1 MSKATNK
8 EHENRHI
15 YSEYGHL
22 YRKKGYA
29 AIPEKFMSKQPAIKA
44 WSEYCHRLPDHE
56 EIESWIDNLT
66 ESGISICMGK
76 SSGIIALDLDAT
88 DPELL
93 ETIIPILPESPVQK
107 VGQKGFTRF
116 FRYNGEH
123 TESVKH
129 NGEIILEILSTG
141 KKCTI
146 PPSIHPCGDAYKW
159 EDKTLLDVDREDL
172 PALPPTLLAT
182 IGNIVKSKFPEVVQL
197 KTGLGHFQSNG
208 RNNDMGSFVGKLI
221 EDNIPVDEAI
231 LQMIEFDN
239 KNNEVSLFNDPSE
252 NQHTDA
258 KTNALRFYSSILD
271 TVQRKKFYAKE
282 EYYTVNLGATVNQEY
297 VEALE
302 SGKSQSKGREK
313 RLKNLELPDAQGAL
327 KTIQQNIL
335 SNSWVKQ
342 PDLAFAASLALMSTL
357 VSRKITF
364 RKNSP
369 NLYLLNIA
377 PSGSGKDAPQKMVK
391 KYLTDVGADFLLGAG
406 DYVSDASLM
415 DSLETSPVRLDVM
428 DEAGGILK
436 TFTKGGS
443 DYNKKMADIL
453 CELYTTSNDKFLGR
467 ATAEGT
473 KGSCYRPNVNILA
486 STTPT
491 GFSEGVSTTAIEKG
505 LMGRFLVFFG
515 EGDKPAELLE
525 DFPALPK
532 DTKEFIR
539 YWAFYE
545 PPVNDDITV
554 GGIEQRVLEI
564 ECDLKASERLQE
576 VFKEMDEIRT
586 TSDPNDPL
594 RPIIARLFQQMSKIM
609 ILHSVSRCGK
619 STPSINTEDI
629 EFAKATVL
637 YYFERLKDSV
647 STLIYRNNVEKDYAK
662 ILEEIPYAGEEP
674 ITKLQLSRRT
684 RHMGKRDAILKE
696 LLNSGEIL
704 TDIKQVNGKR
714 SQVFWRI

>member
-1 MSKATNK
+1 MSKQTNA
-8 EHENRHI
+8 EHRPKHV
-15 YSEYGHL
+15 YKDYGHL

-29 AIPEKFMSKQPAIKA
+29 AIPEKFMSKMPAIKQ
-44 WSEYCHRLPDHE
+44 WSDYCHRLPSHE
-56 EIESWIDNLT
+56 EIESWIDNFT
-66 ESGISICMGK
+66 ETGISICMGK
-76 SSGIIALDLDAT
+76 ASGIVALDLDAT
-88 DPELL
+88 DPKILDL
-93 ETIIPILPESPVQK
+93 IIPLLPESPVQK

-116 FRYNGEH
+116 FKFNGEH
-123 TESVKH
+123 TEAVKH
-129 NGEIILEILSTG
+129 NGEVILEILSTG

-159 EDKTLLDVDREDL
+159 EDKTLLDINREEL
-172 PALPPTLLAT
+172 PILPPALLAS
-182 IGNIVKSKFPEVVQL
+182 IGNVVRSKFPEVLQL
-197 KTGLGHFQSNG
+197 KTGLGHFKSNG
-208 RNNDMGSFVGKLI
+208 RNNDIATLAGKLI

-231 LQMIEFDN
+231 IQMLELDKTFD
-239 KNNEVSLFNDPSE
+239 VSLFNDPDE

-258 KTNALRFYSSILD
+258 RTNALRFYSSILD
-271 TVQRKKFYAKE
+271 TVQRKRFFAKE
-282 EYYTVNLGATVNQEY
+282 EYHTVNLGATVNKEY
-297 VEALE
+297 AEALE
-302 SGKSQSKGREK
+302 SGKSRSKGSEK

-327 KTIQQNIL
+327 KIIQQNIL

-342 PDLAFAASLALMSTL
+342 PDMAFAASLALLSTL
-357 VSRKITF
+357 VSRKILF

-377 PSGSGKDAPQKMVK
+377 PSGSGKDAPQKLIK

-415 DSLETSPVRLDVM
+415 DSLSVSPVRLDVM

-453 CELYTTSNDKFLGR
+453 CELYTSSNDKFLGR

-505 LMGRFLVFFG
+505 LLGRFLVFFG
-515 EGDKPAELLE
+515 DGDKPAELLE
-525 DFPALPK
+525 DFPPLPK
-532 DTKEFIR
+532 KTQEFIR
-539 YWAFYE
+539 HWAFYE
-545 PPVNDDITV
+545 PPVNEDISV

-564 ECDLKASERLQE
+564 DCNVLAAQRLQE
-576 VFKEMDEIRT
+576 VFYEMDDIRT
-586 TSDPNDPL
+586 NSDPNDPL
-594 RPIIARLFQQMSKIM
+594 RPIIARLFQQMSKIL
-609 ILHSVSRCGK
+609 ILHSVSRCG
-619 STPSINTEDI
+619 TNEPSISVDDI
-629 EFAKATVL
+629 EFARKTVL
-637 YYFERLKDSV
+637 YYFERLKEGV
-647 STLIYRNNVEKDYAK
+647 SSLIYRNNVEKDYAK
-662 ILEEIPYAGEEP
+662 ILEEIPYVNEEP

-684 RHMGKRDAILKE
+684 RHMGKRDAIIKE

-704 TDIKQVNGKR
+704 TDIKQIKGKR